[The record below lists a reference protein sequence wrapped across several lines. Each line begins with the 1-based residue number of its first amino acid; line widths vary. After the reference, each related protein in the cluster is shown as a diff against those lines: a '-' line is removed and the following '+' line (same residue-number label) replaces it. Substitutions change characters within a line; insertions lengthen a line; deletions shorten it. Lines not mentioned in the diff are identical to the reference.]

1 MSRWHNVEKKSFDS
15 QTWPGC
21 HNWSIM
27 HHSKCWSHNV
37 KTMPTCPSC
46 CQCFIQNSTQ
56 HIVNSECKGSL
67 EKLSGKIA
75 ESKITTF
82 VKFHHATSCNANVA
96 S

>member
-27 HHSKCWSHNV
+27 HHCKCWSHNI
-37 KTMPTCPSC
+37 KTMHLWSV
-46 CQCFIQNSTQ
+46 FSWNLTQ
-56 HIVNSECKGSL
+56 HIVNSECKGSV